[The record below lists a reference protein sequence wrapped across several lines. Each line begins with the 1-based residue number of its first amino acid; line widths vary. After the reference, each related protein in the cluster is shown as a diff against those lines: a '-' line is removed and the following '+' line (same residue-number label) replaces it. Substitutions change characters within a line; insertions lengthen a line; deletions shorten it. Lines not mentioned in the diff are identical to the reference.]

1 MPTHLAAMLDGA
13 ALKVKEPSE
22 LDNLRKTSEPAFAD
36 GWCRCE
42 SEAGVRRRRKN
53 G

>member
-1 MPTHLAAMLDGA
+1 MPTHLAAMLDRA
-13 ALKVKEPSE
+13 ALKVKRPSE
-22 LDNLRKTSEPAFAD
+22 LDDLIKTLRPAFAD